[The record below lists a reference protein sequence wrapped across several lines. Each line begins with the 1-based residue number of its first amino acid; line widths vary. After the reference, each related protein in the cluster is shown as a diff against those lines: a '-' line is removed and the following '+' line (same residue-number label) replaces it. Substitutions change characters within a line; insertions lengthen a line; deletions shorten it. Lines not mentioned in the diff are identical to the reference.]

1 MTAGQLWKTQRSVMP
16 ALALTAPGLTWGA
29 ALSKSPRD
37 RPCSSFP
44 VTTRRIGRSFSAI
57 GLIIRGSTRGG
68 KMRTARFLA
77 LFALCSAMAG
87 TFAQTYPSRPIRIVV
102 GFPPGGGNDIIA
114 RMIGSKM
121 QEAWSQPVVIDN
133 RPGAN
138 SIIAAE
144 FVAKSAPDGYTL
156 LVNATGGMSVNPVLY
171 AKLPYDPLRDFV
183 AISMVGS
190 FPLVLVVHPSVPAN
204 SVHELV
210 AYARANPGKLNYSS
224 GSTAFQVASEM
235 FKQMTGTDVRHVPYK
250 GSAASITAVIAGDVQ
265 MTIVDTPPAG
275 PPMNAASAKALAVT
289 SAKRSGSMPDI
300 PAMAETVPGY
310 EMVLW
315 IGVFAPAG
323 TPHGVAEKLNAEV
336 VRIVRLADVREKL
349 EAMGVEPLGNTPE
362 QMAEWIRREIA
373 KFGPVVKA
381 ANIKAD

>member
-1 MTAGQLWKTQRSVMP
+1 MKKTRATIRAFVLCCAVTAAW
-16 ALALTAPGLTWGA
+16 
-29 ALSKSPRD
+29 
-37 RPCSSFP
+37 
-44 VTTRRIGRSFSAI
+44 
-57 GLIIRGSTRGG
+57 
-68 KMRTARFLA
+68 
-77 LFALCSAMAG
+77 
-87 TFAQTYPSRPIRIVV
+87 AQTYPAKPIRIVV

-114 RMIGSKM
+114 RLVGAKM
-121 QEAWSQPVVIDN
+121 QEAWGQPVVIDN
-133 RPGAN
+133 KPGAN

-171 AKLPYDPLRDFV
+171 AKLPYDSLRDFV
-183 AISMVGS
+183 PISMVGS

-204 SVHELV
+204 SVQELV
-210 AYARANPGKLNYSS
+210 AYAKANPGKLNYSA

-235 FKQMTGTDVRHVPYK
+235 FKQMTGTDIKHIPYK
-250 GSAASITAVIAGDVQ
+250 GSAASITAVMAGDVQ
-265 MTIVDTPPAG
+265 MTIVDTPPLV
-275 PPMNAASAKALAVT
+275 PQIKSSRVKALAVT
-289 SAKRSGSMPDI
+289 SSKRSASMPEV

-323 TPHGVAEKLNAEV
+323 TPGEVAAKLNAEV
-336 VRIVRLADVREKL
+336 VRIVKLSDVREKL
-349 EAMGVEPLGNTPE
+349 DGLDVEPLGNTSE

-381 ANIKAD
+381 ANIQAD

>member
-1 MTAGQLWKTQRSVMP
+1 MKKARATIWAF
-16 ALALTAPGLTWGA
+16 GLFCAVSA
-29 ALSKSPRD
+29 AW
-37 RPCSSFP
+37 
-44 VTTRRIGRSFSAI
+44 
-57 GLIIRGSTRGG
+57 
-68 KMRTARFLA
+68 
-77 LFALCSAMAG
+77 
-87 TFAQTYPSRPIRIVV
+87 AQTYPAKPIRIVV

-114 RMIGSKM
+114 RLVGAKM
-121 QEAWSQPVVIDN
+121 QEAWGQPVVIDN
-133 RPGAN
+133 KPGAN

-171 AKLPYDPLRDFV
+171 AKLPYDSLRDFV

-204 SVHELV
+204 SVQELV
-210 AYARANPGKLNYSS
+210 AYAKANPGKLNYSS

-235 FKQMTGTDVRHVPYK
+235 FKQMTGTDLRHIPYK

-265 MTIVDTPPAG
+265 MTIVDTPPLVSQVKAG
-275 PPMNAASAKALAVT
+275 RVRALAVT
-289 SAKRSGSMPDI
+289 SAKRASAMSELPTIAESG
-300 PAMAETVPGY
+300 VPGY

-323 TPHGVAEKLNAEV
+323 TPREVAANLNAEV
-336 VRIVRLADVREKL
+336 VRIVRLPDIREKL
-349 EAMGVEPLGNTPE
+349 GAMGVEALGNTQE

-373 KFGPVVKA
+373 RYAPVVKA
-381 ANIKAD
+381 ANIKAE

>member
-1 MTAGQLWKTQRSVMP
+1 MRTDKLLALIALCAAAAG
-16 ALALTAPGLTWGA
+16 ALAQG
-29 ALSKSPRD
+29 
-37 RPCSSFP
+37 
-44 VTTRRIGRSFSAI
+44 
-57 GLIIRGSTRGG
+57 
-68 KMRTARFLA
+68 
-77 LFALCSAMAG
+77 
-87 TFAQTYPSRPIRIVV
+87 YPAKPIRIVV

-114 RMIGSKM
+114 RLVGAKM
-121 QEAWSQPVVIDN
+121 QEAWGQPVVIDN
-133 RPGAN
+133 KPGAN

-171 AKLPYDPLRDFV
+171 AKLPYDSLRDFV

-204 SVHELV
+204 SVQELV

-235 FKQMTGTDVRHVPYK
+235 FKQMTGIDVRHIPYK
-250 GSAASITAVIAGDVQ
+250 GSAASVIAVMAGDVQ
-265 MTIVDTPPAG
+265 MTIVDTPPVG
-275 PPMNAASAKALAVT
+275 PQMNAARVKALAVT

-323 TPHGVAEKLNAEV
+323 TPRGVAEKLNAEV

>member
-1 MTAGQLWKTQRSVMP
+1 MRKARANIW
-16 ALALTAPGLTWGA
+16 ALVLFGA
-29 ALSKSPRD
+29 A
-37 RPCSSFP
+37 
-44 VTTRRIGRSFSAI
+44 
-57 GLIIRGSTRGG
+57 
-68 KMRTARFLA
+68 TAA
-77 LFALCSAMAG
+77 W
-87 TFAQTYPSRPIRIVV
+87 AQTYPAKPIRIVV

-114 RMIGSKM
+114 RMVGAKM
-121 QEAWSQPVVIDN
+121 QETWGQPVVIDN
-133 RPGAN
+133 KPGAN

-171 AKLPYDPLRDFV
+171 AKLPYDSLKDFV

-204 SVHELV
+204 SVQELV
-210 AYARANPGKLNYSS
+210 AYAKANPGKLNYSS

-235 FKQMTGTDVRHVPYK
+235 FKQMTGTEVRHIPYK

-265 MTIVDTPPAG
+265 MTIVDTPPLVPQISAG
-275 PPMNAASAKALAVT
+275 RVKALAVT
-289 SAKRSGSMPDI
+289 SAKRSASMPEV
-300 PAMAETVPGY
+300 PALAETVPGY

-323 TPHGVAEKLNAEV
+323 TPREIAGKLNAEV
-336 VRIVRLADVREKL
+336 VHIVRLPEIREKL
-349 EAMGVEPLGNTPE
+349 DAMGVEPLGNTQE

-373 KFGPVVKA
+373 RYGPVVKA
-381 ANIKAD
+381 ANIKAECLFERGHAVDLDVHALP